1 MRKAFIALGVI
12 FVALLVALATF
23 NQQPKYAGV
32 SMPRADYRHLEQSRR
47 SIKTFISALDKFDY
61 QDAKTMTVVEK
72 SGNQIIKH
80 NSNNL
85 SNADS
90 QALRDAL
97 YGKTGIIT
105 IVQTAKKGH
114 YNIDSSVASRFHDK
128 FDTIITMSV
137 NAMNKS
143 SAQRADI
150 VTQMKVDLNIET
162 AIYRIGAK
170 NEE

>member
-12 FVALLVALATF
+12 FVALLVAFATF

-47 SIKTFISALDKFDY
+47 SIKTFISALDDFDY
-61 QDAKTMTVVEK
+61 QDAKTMAVVEK
-72 SGNQIIKH
+72 SGNQII
-80 NSNNL
+80 
-85 SNADS
+85 
-90 QALRDAL
+90 
-97 YGKTGIIT
+97 T
-105 IVQTAKKGH
+105 IVQIAKKGH

-150 VTQMKVDLNIET
+150 VTQMKVDLNIEA

>member
-12 FVALLVALATF
+12 IVVLLAAFVAV

-32 SMPRADYRHLEQSRR
+32 SIPRTDYRHLKASRNN
-47 SIKTFISALDKFDY
+47 INNFIDTLDDFNYKKP
-61 QDAKTMTVVEK
+61 KTMLAIEK

-80 NSNNL
+80 NSRNL
-85 SNADS
+85 SNADAQS
-90 QALRDAL
+90 LREAF
-97 YGKTGIIT
+97 YGRNGIIT
-105 IVQTAKKGH
+105 IVQAAQRGH
-114 YNIDSSVASRFHDK
+114 YNIDGSVASRFHDK

-150 VTQMKVDLNIET
+150 VTQMKTDLNIES
-162 AIYRIGAK
+162 AIYKIGTQ
-170 NEE
+170 NGE